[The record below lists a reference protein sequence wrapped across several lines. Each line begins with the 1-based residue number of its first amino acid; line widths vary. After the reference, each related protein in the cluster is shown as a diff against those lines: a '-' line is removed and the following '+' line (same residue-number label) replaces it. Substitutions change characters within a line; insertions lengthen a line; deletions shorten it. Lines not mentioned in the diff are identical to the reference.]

1 MMSRRRSVLVTPG
14 SDRSKLTKA
23 LQAGADEV
31 VLDLEDAVAPTNKD
45 DARALVVEAINTIAP
60 APGTTISVRM
70 NSIGSPWAADD
81 LAALA
86 RTGSGLSSVVVPK
99 VQGAADLETAASGLA
114 GHGAT
119 LQALIET
126 PTGLT
131 FLDDICSAVDEL
143 DGLIIGYA
151 DLAAELGRE
160 PGLPPHRWAAI
171 QDRVLIAA
179 RTAGIA
185 AIDGPHL
192 GTGDDDDFRHATR
205 WVRELGFDGKWV
217 IHPRQI
223 GYVTEEFT
231 PSQEVVEQARRILDA
246 LEEAAR
252 RGAGAAQLDGQ
263 MLDEAVALSARRT
276 LAKVEERIDV

>member
-1 MMSRRRSVLVTPG
+1 MSRRRSVLVAPG
-14 SDRSKLTKA
+14 SDRRKLTKA

-31 VLDLEDAVAPTNKD
+31 VLDLEDAVIPANKD
-45 DARALVVEAINTIAP
+45 DARALVVEAINSIAP
-60 APGTTISVRM
+60 APGTTIAVRI
-70 NSIGSPWAADD
+70 NSIDSPWAAAD

-86 RTGSGLSSVVVPK
+86 QTGSGLSSVVVPK
-99 VQGAADLETAASGLA
+99 VNRPADLEIAAAGLA

-126 PTGLT
+126 PSGLT
-131 FLDDICSAVDEL
+131 ALDDICGAVDEL

-151 DLAAELGRE
+151 DLGAELGRE
-160 PGLPPHRWAAI
+160 PGLPPQRWAAI

-192 GTGDDDDFRHATR
+192 GTADDDEFRFATR

-223 GYVTEEFT
+223 DFVTAEFT
-231 PSQEVVEQARRILDA
+231 PSTEAVDRARRILAA
-246 LEEAAR
+246 LEEAASQ
-252 RGAGAAQLDGQ
+252 GAGAAQLDGQ
-263 MLDEAVALSARRT
+263 MLDEAVAVSARRT
-276 LAKVEERIDV
+276 LAKVEEKADV

>member
-1 MMSRRRSVLVTPG
+1 MSRRRSVLVAPG
-14 SDRSKLTKA
+14 SDRRKLTKA

-31 VLDLEDAVAPTNKD
+31 VLDLEDAVTPANKD
-45 DARALVVEAINTIAP
+45 DARALVVEAINSIAP
-60 APGTTISVRM
+60 APGTTIAVRINSVD
-70 NSIGSPWAADD
+70 SPWAAAD

-86 RTGSGLSSVVVPK
+86 QTGSGLSSVVVPK
-99 VQGAADLETAASGLA
+99 VNGPADLEIAAAGLA

-126 PTGLT
+126 PSGLT
-131 FLDDICSAVDEL
+131 TLDDICSAVDEL

-151 DLAAELGRE
+151 DLGAELGRE
-160 PGLPPHRWAAI
+160 PGLPPQRWAAI

-192 GTGDDDDFRHATR
+192 GTADDDEFRFATR

-223 GYVTEEFT
+223 DVVTAEFT
-231 PSQEVVEQARRILDA
+231 PSAEAVDRARRILAA
-246 LEEAAR
+246 LDEAASE
-252 RGAGAAQLDGQ
+252 GAGAAQLDGQ
-263 MLDEAVALSARRT
+263 MLDEAVAVSARRT
-276 LAKVEERIDV
+276 LAKVEEKADV